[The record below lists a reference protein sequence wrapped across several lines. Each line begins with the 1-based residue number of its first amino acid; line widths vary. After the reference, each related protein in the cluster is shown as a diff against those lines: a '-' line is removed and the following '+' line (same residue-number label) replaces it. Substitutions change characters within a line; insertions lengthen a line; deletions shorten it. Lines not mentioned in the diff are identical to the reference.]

1 MWNAIKKWIF
11 RMFCFGTKEDGVT
24 DSFPCYYCK
33 HYDKENDECKL
44 YKALKIKE

>member
-1 MWNAIKKWIF
+1 MLNMIKKWIF

-33 HYDKENDECKL
+33 HYDEKANVCML
-44 YKALKIKE
+44 YKKLKIKE